1 VFGIIASAVIFV
13 PTKKGELT
21 MATGT
26 HLLVSD
32 DAIDVD
38 RACDAIGSAW
48 HTTIEALF
56 QIVSLFRQC
65 LGKKGFKELQ
75 LELEKRGIM
84 KASVFSMFK
93 SIAQNPALDLKF
105 KDSLPAAYNTLY
117 YLSRIEDESDF
128 KRLLSDGSIHQ
139 GLTLEDAKKLVSDL
153 LSDERNEYDIQKST
167 PAIMPVASI
176 KIRREEFRKNRKKI
190 LSLLDEL
197 EGLGL
202 IIKRSEEL
210 K

>member
-1 VFGIIASAVIFV
+1 MAS
-13 PTKKGELT
+13 
-21 MATGT
+21 GT
-26 HLLVSD
+26 LVLVVN

-38 RACDAIGSAW
+38 RACDAIGAAW
-48 HTTIEALF
+48 HTTIDSLF
-56 QIVSLFRQC
+56 QIVALFRQC

-105 KDSLPAAYNTLY
+105 KDRLPAAYNTLY
-117 YLSRIEDESDF
+117 YLSRIENESDF
-128 KRLLSDGSIHQ
+128 KKLVADGSIHQ
-139 GLTLEDAKKLVSDL
+139 GITLEEAKKLVSSF
-153 LSDERNEYDIQKST
+153 LSDDRLEHDSYKAS
-167 PAIMPVASI
+167 PSIMPVASI
-176 KIRREEFRKNRKKI
+176 KIRREEFRKNRKQI
-190 LSLLDEL
+190 LALLDQL

-210 K
+210 Q